1 MRPSCA
7 GAAGVPGLR
16 HTTGSSRTGRVS
28 EMGWFG
34 QLHLE
39 VDGIGHIL
47 ASVIRFYSQK
57 TNEHTKNLE
66 ASGERPMMMNPTLDF
81 PSTG

>member
-1 MRPSCA
+1 
-7 GAAGVPGLR
+7 
-16 HTTGSSRTGRVS
+16 
-28 EMGWFG
+28 MGWFG

-57 TNEHTKNLE
+57 TNEHTKSTRLPVRG
-66 ASGERPMMMNPTLDF
+66 SYDKQPFGVSIFF
-81 PSTG
+81 PGVKNRTRATYGHTP

>member
-1 MRPSCA
+1 
-7 GAAGVPGLR
+7 
-16 HTTGSSRTGRVS
+16 
-28 EMGWFG
+28 MGWFG